1 MPQGGTKFF
10 QRRETMNKVMMVIRF
25 AENPEVKQGRD
36 GNLYVRF
43 RGACQKDRS
52 TDADFFSFV
61 AFGKRAEFVGRH
73 FTKGSRIAIVGE
85 IHNDAPYKRQ
95 DGSTFYGNTIYL
107 EHVDFADSRSDERY
121 SDAPDNGMYPAPAA
135 QNAGMQQPY
144 YQTSGQNAYADP
156 RQQTAMQNAYAAP
169 GTRTPAQNNYVNTR
183 PQTSQNAQAP
193 AYGYQ
198 QDPGYAQ
205 GAAPS
210 QSAGNQNY
218 TGRTQRQT
226 QPQPQASAPSQNIP
240 QPAYTQGYDATQ
252 GYQVPGYGYPQASGD
267 GQALSVNKPQNTGT
281 SAGQGRTSQNSVPR
295 QNYQQDYASRPEA
308 AQPAQAASAPSKDSG
323 QQEAGFSDLNAFI
336 NIPDGALDEELPFA

>member
-1 MPQGGTKFF
+1 
-10 QRRETMNKVMMVIRF
+10 MMVIRF

-61 AFGKRAEFVGRH
+61 AFGKRAEFIGRH

-107 EHVDFADSRSDERY
+107 EHVDFADSRSDERSY
-121 SDAPDNGMYPAPAA
+121 DTPDNGAYPAPAA
-135 QNAGMQQPY
+135 QSAGTVQTN
-144 YQTSGQNAYADP
+144 YQNSGQNAY
-156 RQQTAMQNAYAAP
+156 NAYASAHQQ
-169 GTRTPAQNNYVNTR
+169 TPAQNTYASMGSQTQVQSNYADTR
-183 PQTSQNAQAP
+183 PQTPQNAQAP

-198 QDPGYAQ
+198 QDPRYAQ
-205 GAAPS
+205 AAAPS

-218 TGRTQRQT
+218 AG
-226 QPQPQASAPSQNIP
+226 QPHPQASAPSQNIP

-281 SAGQGRTSQNSVPR
+281 SAGQGRTAQNSAP
-295 QNYQQDYASRPEA
+295 QQGYQQDYASRPEA
-308 AQPAQAASAPSKDSG
+308 AQPAQAASAPSKDFG